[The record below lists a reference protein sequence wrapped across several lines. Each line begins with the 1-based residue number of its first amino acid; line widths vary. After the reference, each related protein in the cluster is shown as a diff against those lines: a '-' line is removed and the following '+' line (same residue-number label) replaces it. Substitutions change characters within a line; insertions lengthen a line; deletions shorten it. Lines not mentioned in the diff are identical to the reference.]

1 MAATELLIGAAIGVG
16 AMVAKEKYMDSKT
29 NSSIEIQLNELSD
42 ENEKLRRRNKEA
54 ERQIEDLLAENEK
67 LRRKAKDVDDNFE
80 DLQDELETTKR
91 EINKM
96 QMKNDELSRMV
107 QEYKA
112 VCANYED
119 QINKINKP

>member
-1 MAATELLIGAAIGVG
+1 MRLRNGILKPQTIDLEMLI
-16 AMVAKEKYMDSKT
+16 MME
-29 NSSIEIQLNELSD
+29 Q
-42 ENEKLRRRNKEA
+42 
-54 ERQIEDLLAENEK
+54 

-91 EINKM
+91 EIKKM

-119 QINKINKP
+119 QINRP